1 MTTPGMRVTDLR
13 LKPPSDA
20 GRSVCESSLLAVLVL
35 AIVAGGCGQ
44 SAERG
49 REYTPDMTYSVAY
62 DSFAPNPATRNG
74 MTLQTPVR
82 GTIPRGFLPLHYTNT
97 AADAERAGR
106 ELSNPYAHVPSAV
119 EQGHRQYETFC
130 QVCHGARGDGDGPIV
145 PLIPNPPAYSSE
157 RVRAMPAGRL
167 FHVMTYGSGRMPSY
181 ASQIPASDRWLIA
194 TFVHTLQTRPEA
206 AQ

>member
-1 MTTPGMRVTDLR
+1 MSAPRPQVTRLF
-13 LKPPSDA
+13 LKPPGDA
-20 GRSVCESSLLAVLVL
+20 GRSARESSLLAVLVL
-35 AIVAGGCGQ
+35 AVVAGGCSGG
-44 SAERG
+44 SAQRG
-49 REYTPDMTYSVAY
+49 REYPDMTYSVAY